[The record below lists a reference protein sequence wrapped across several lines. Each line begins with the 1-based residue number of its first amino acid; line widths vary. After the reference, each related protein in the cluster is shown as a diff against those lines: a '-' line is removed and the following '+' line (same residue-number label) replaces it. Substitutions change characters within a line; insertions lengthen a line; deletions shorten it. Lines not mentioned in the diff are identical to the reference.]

1 MRMLASLRFE
11 QGLGSMSIDGKHTL
25 SVLVE
30 NKPGVLARIA
40 ALFSRRSFNIDSLAV
55 GPTEHPEVSRMT
67 IVVNVEDTPLEQVT
81 KQLNKLVE
89 VIKIVE
95 LEPEASVQRELLL
108 VKVGATAETR
118 SQVLDAVQLFKAKV
132 VDVAVDAVT
141 IQVIGNAGKLA
152 DFLRVVEPFGI
163 RELVQSGMVAIG
175 RGPRSISERS
185 LRPVVTPAPPA
196 VG

>member
-1 MRMLASLRFE
+1 VTDS
-11 QGLGSMSIDGKHTL
+11 SNHTL

-40 ALFSRRSFNIDSLAV
+40 GLFSRRGFNIDSLAV
-55 GPTEHPEVSRMT
+55 GPTEHAEVSRMT

-95 LEPEASVQRELLL
+95 LEPDASVQRELLL

-118 SQVLDAVQLFKAKV
+118 GRVLDIVQLFGAKTI
-132 VDVAVDAVT
+132 DVAPDAIT
-141 IQVIGNAGKLA
+141 IQVIGNNGKLA
-152 DFLRVVEPFGI
+152 DFLRMLEPFGV

-175 RGPRSISERS
+175 RGSRSISERS
-185 LRPVVTPAPPA
+185 LRPVAIPAPPA
-196 VG
+196 AS